1 MANLAKHLTMTDGTT
16 VDIPIGCKA
25 YLMQFTKKFTAFQLW
40 HGIYESSITA
50 DKITDLNTGEIVN
63 AIPSTDLEN
72 SLVFVHLII
81 NNKNL
86 FSIVRKEYQY
96 NSTTVLTRS
105 IRDTLRIEW
114 STPLYVNIEGY
125 LDTSG
130 SSINAINYI
139 RMKVASN
146 TDNEVLDG
154 IAKINSSNVVSF
166 DTVSG
171 ADFFVRNMRAPRVYF
186 EPGSFFCDYMGS
198 YFTEDN
204 GTVLTKPAYYI
215 FGTYGSDTTTYFKVV
230 HTYRLMGGSTL
241 YKLTERF
248 KNTANS
254 FNITFDNTA
263 TWGT

>member
-1 MANLAKHLTMTDGTT
+1 MALVKHFTTTDGTT

-25 YLMQFTKKFTAFQLW
+25 YLMQFTKNYTAFQLW
-40 HGIYESSITA
+40 HGIFESGITA
-50 DKITDLNTGEIVN
+50 DHITDLDTCEIVN
-63 AIPSTDLEN
+63 SIPSTDLEN
-72 SLVFVHLII
+72 SLIFVHLII
-81 NNKNL
+81 NNKN
-86 FSIVRKEYQY
+86 FYSFVRKEYQY

-105 IRDTLRIEW
+105 IKDTLRVEW
-114 STPLYVNIEGY
+114 STPLYVNIEVI
-125 LDTSG
+125 LNTSG
-130 SSINAINYI
+130 STINALTNI
-139 RMKVASN
+139 RIKVASN
-146 TDNEVLDG
+146 TDSELLDG
-154 IAKINSSNVVSF
+154 IAKINSSNVVTF

-171 ADFFVRNMRAPRVYF
+171 ANFFVRNMRAPRVYF
-186 EPGSFFCDYMGS
+186 EPDSVFCDYMGT

-230 HTYRLMGGSTL
+230 HTYRLQGGSTL

-254 FNITFDNTA
+254 FNVTFDNTA